1 MGYLAG
7 YDSTNIYRI
16 WIPSERRIVRTR
28 DVIFDETEF
37 YDPDKTDL
45 SDQLRVRAEQ
55 ILEVIR
61 VDQSGPLMPQ
71 ETHSDTDTD
80 TDEDGRSDSEQ
91 DEQGHQEIEVPT
103 DIDEA
108 EQDGL
113 PIGLPTPE
121 ETPEP
126 QQKTPEPQQPQT
138 SRTIVG
144 DVIDAHI
151 VEGPR
156 ARRASSKA
164 RKQAH
169 FADLERLDELPG
181 YYAAFATGL
190 QCGRL
195 HRDQLPPLPRTWQ
208 EMLKHPH
215 KDGFLAAADK
225 EYKDLERRGTF
236 KVVKKTQ
243 ATKTLPVMWVFDY
256 KFDMNGYLAKQ
267 KARLCVRGDL
277 QPWTNQDTYAATLA
291 ARTFRALMAVTA
303 AFDLEARQLD
313 AVNAFTNSQLDETVY
328 IEFPDGYQ
336 MPGYCILLQ
345 RALYGLRRSPLLWFK
360 EFSSTLV
367 ELKLVMVKEDVCVFT
382 NGWMLVFFFVDDITI
397 LCKTADL
404 PRLESFVQNLMQRY
418 ELRDLGELS
427 WFLGIRI
434 LRDRPRRRLWL
445 CQDSYIEKIVSKFH
459 LDDVKPATTPM
470 VTEELIPY
478 EGQATPGEIYAYQ
491 QKVGSLQYAA
501 TISRPDTARA
511 ASRLAEFLTNPS
523 PYHQGAVNRALT
535 YLNGTKTLAIEYSA
549 AAVAD
554 GQQAF
559 LCASDAAFADDTP
572 TRRSSERALDEAED
586 SHHIE
591 HRGRAIIPV
600 PCSQRDTMVETAFS
614 LYTTRSRSYGHYR
627 LRQSADNPASYQ
639 GNTKAQHQTPTRGY
653 PPPLATPGGP
663 GGKD

>member
-1 MGYLAG
+1 
-7 YDSTNIYRI
+7 
-16 WIPSERRIVRTR
+16 
-28 DVIFDETEF
+28 
-37 YDPDKTDL
+37 
-45 SDQLRVRAEQ
+45 
-55 ILEVIR
+55 
-61 VDQSGPLMPQ
+61 
-71 ETHSDTDTD
+71 
-80 TDEDGRSDSEQ
+80 
-91 DEQGHQEIEVPT
+91 
-103 DIDEA
+103 
-108 EQDGL
+108 
-113 PIGLPTPE
+113 
-121 ETPEP
+121 
-126 QQKTPEPQQPQT
+126 
-138 SRTIVG
+138 
-144 DVIDAHI
+144 
-151 VEGPR
+151 
-156 ARRASSKA
+156 
-164 RKQAH
+164 
-169 FADLERLDELPG
+169 
-181 YYAAFATGL
+181 
-190 QCGRL
+190 
-195 HRDQLPPLPRTWQ
+195 
-208 EMLKHPH
+208 MLKHPH

-382 NGWMLVFFFVDDITI
+382 NGWMLVFFFVDDITL

-478 EGQATPGEIYAYQ
+478 EGQATPEKIYAYQ

-535 YLNGTKTLAIEYSA
+535 YLNGTKTLAIKYSA

-554 GQQAF
+554 GQQVF

-572 TRRSSERALDEAED
+572 TRRSSEGYLFQLFGGPIDWRSTKQKTVTTSSTEAELLSL
-586 SHHIE
+586 SHAAKETLWWKRLFHYILLDPG
-591 HRGRAIIPV
+591 H
-600 PCSQRDTMVETAFS
+600 MVTIDCDNQQTIRLLTKETPK
-614 LYTTRSRSYGHYR
+614 LNTKLRHVDIHHHW
-627 LRQSADNPASYQ
+627 LRQEVQEEKIDVRWLPTKDMPAD
-639 GNTKAQHQTPTRGY
+639 GLTKALPRQRHEVFIKQLG
-653 PPPLATPGGP
+653 LMDIGGHI
-663 GGKD
+663 KRL